1 MDWGLYYRYMELLL
15 DINSIQILDEENSRS
30 DDFFVQLRSI
40 EYQTTRLAA
49 NPNFEKMKDSMQNI
63 MEEKG
68 TDLMTAV
75 VRFFNSALLHFSENF
90 PG

>member
-1 MDWGLYYRYMELLL
+1 MELLSG
-15 DINSIQILDEENSRS
+15 INATIQILDEENSRS

-49 NPNFEKMKDSMQNI
+49 NPNFEKMNDSMRNI

-75 VRFFNSALLHFSENF
+75 VQFFNSALLHFSESF